1 MTMPQYRTPTRPSLT
16 QDVLHAA
23 RYHLG
28 NRWVLL
34 GLGSLV
40 VIAGLF
46 FGGWAWLVA
55 AGLAPL
61 ILSVLPCVAMCALGV
76 CMMGRSGKS
85 QSTTASSSATDATTS
100 SAVFDAAGRDQ
111 LSDSSCCHDEANEA
125 RSPQVNQIQLDD
137 ERRDSHA

>member
-1 MTMPQYRTPTRPSLT
+1 MTIPQSRTPTRPSLA
-16 QDVLHAA
+16 QDVLRAA

-34 GLGSLV
+34 GLGSLA
-40 VIAGLF
+40 VIAGLC

-61 ILSVLPCVAMCALGV
+61 ILSVLPCLVMCALGV
-76 CMMGRSGKS
+76 CMMGRSEKS
-85 QSTTASSSATDATTS
+85 QSTASRNATDATTS
-100 SAVFDAAGRDQ
+100 SAVFGTAKRDQ
-111 LSDSSCCHDEANEA
+111 LAGSSCCHDEATET
-125 RSPQVNQIQLDD
+125 RSPPVKQVQSDE